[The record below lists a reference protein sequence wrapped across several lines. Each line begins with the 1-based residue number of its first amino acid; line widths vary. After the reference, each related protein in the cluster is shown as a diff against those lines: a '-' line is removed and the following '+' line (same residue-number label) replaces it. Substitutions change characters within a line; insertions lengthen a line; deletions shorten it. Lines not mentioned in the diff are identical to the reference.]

1 MKRRMDDNF
10 NQIIL
15 KEIKNPNPIFLDIG
29 AGEAESINRFKNI
42 LPYSIIHSFEP
53 IEERIQI
60 IKSWLQTFPH
70 NNNIT
75 LNHCAMGDKIEEK
88 TFYVNGKT
96 KASSFLK
103 LNKTNKI
110 DFLKKEIKI
119 NVNTIDNYV
128 KQNNIKHIDYLKI
141 DTQGYEEE
149 VLKGS
154 IETLKLGIVKYI
166 EIELILSDYY
176 EKTTNFYD
184 MEKILLPLNYRIYH
198 IQDIICKDGGQIEQ
212 IDVLYKLR

>member
-1 MKRRMDDNF
+1 MKRIMDKNFDN
-10 NQIIL
+10 IIL
-15 KEIKNPNPIFLDIG
+15 QEIKKTNTLFLDIG
-29 AGEAESINRFKNI
+29 AGEAESINRFKKI
-42 LPYSIIHSFEP
+42 LPHSIIHSFEP
-53 IEERIQI
+53 VEERINI
-60 IKSWLQTFPH
+60 ITNWLKTFPH

-96 KASSFLK
+96 KNSSFLK
-103 LNKTNKI
+103 LNEKNKQ
-110 DFLKKEIKI
+110 DHLKKEIKI
-119 NVNTIDNYV
+119 NVNTVDNYV
-128 KQNNIKHIDYLKI
+128 KQNNIKYIDYLKI

-166 EIELILSDYY
+166 EVEIILSDYY
-176 EKTTNFYD
+176 EKTTNFYN
-184 MEKILLPLNYRIYH
+184 MEKILLPLNYKLYH

-212 IDVLYKLR
+212 IDALYKLK

>member
-1 MKRRMDDNF
+1 MDKNFDN
-10 NQIIL
+10 IIL
-15 KEIKNPNPIFLDIG
+15 KEIKNTNPIFLDIG

-42 LPYSIIHSFEP
+42 LPNCIIHSFEP
-53 IEERIQI
+53 VEERIQI
-60 IKSWLQTFPH
+60 ITNWLKTFPH

-96 KASSFLK
+96 KNSSFLK
-103 LNKTNKI
+103 LNEKNKQ
-110 DFLKKEIKI
+110 DHLKKEIKI
-119 NVNTIDNYV
+119 NVNTVDNYV
-128 KQNNIKHIDYLKI
+128 KQNNINHIDYLKI

-166 EIELILSDYY
+166 EVEIILSDYY
-176 EKTTNFYD
+176 EKTTNFYN
-184 MEKILLPLNYRIYH
+184 MEKILLPLNYKLYH

-212 IDVLYKLR
+212 IDALYKLR

>member
-1 MKRRMDDNF
+1 MDKNFDN
-10 NQIIL
+10 IIL
-15 KEIKNPNPIFLDIG
+15 QEIKKTNPLFLDIG
-29 AGEAESINRFKNI
+29 AGEAESINRFKKI
-42 LPYSIIHSFEP
+42 LPHSIIHSFEP

-88 TFYVNGKT
+88 TFYVNDKT

-103 LNKTNKI
+103 LNEKNKL
-110 DFLKKEIKI
+110 DHLKKQIKI
-119 NVNTIDNYV
+119 NVNTVDNYV
-128 KQNNIKHIDYLKI
+128 KQNNINHIDYLKI
-141 DTQGYEEE
+141 DTQGYEEQ

-154 IETLKLGIVKYI
+154 IETLKSGKVNYI
-166 EIELILSDYY
+166 EVEIILSDYY

-184 MEKILLPLNYRIYH
+184 MEKILLPLNYRLYH
-198 IQDIICKDGGQIEQ
+198 IQDVISKDGGQVEQ
-212 IDVLYKLR
+212 LDALYKLR

>member
-1 MKRRMDDNF
+1 MEDNF

-88 TFYVNGKT
+88 QFYVNGKT
-96 KASSFLK
+96 KNSSFLK
-103 LNKTNKI
+103 LNQKNKI

-119 NVNTIDNYV
+119 DVNTVDNYV
-128 KQNNIKHIDYLKI
+128 KQNNINHIDYLKI

-154 IETLKLGIVKYI
+154 IETLKSGIVKYI
-166 EIELILSDYY
+166 EVEIILSDYY
-176 EKTTNFYD
+176 EKTTNFYN
-184 MEKILLPLNYRIYH
+184 MEKILLPLNYRLYN
-198 IQDIICKDGGQIEQ
+198 IQDIICKDSGKIEQ
-212 IDVLYKLR
+212 LDALYKLR